1 MADAW
6 RSYLEMA
13 YGLTKTSRKK
23 AEKAVREIVGKG
35 NAKAGELQTMA
46 EDLMASADANRAA
59 VTKLVQT
66 ELDKALGRVGLVKA
80 EEVTELRQRVD
91 ELEAKL
97 AVAESASGSAPAS
110 TSAPVKASAPAKKTV
125 AKKTVAKKTAAAA
138 TPVETVLAEEEKLG
152 PAKAE
157 PAAAKKT
164 ASASAPAKK
173 TAAKQTAAKKT
184 VAKKTVAKKA
194 PAKKAAQ

>member
-13 YGLTKTSRKK
+13 YGLTKTSQKK
-23 AEKAVREIVGKG
+23 AEKAVRDLVGKG

-46 EDLMASADANRAA
+46 EDLMASADANRNA
-59 VTKLVQT
+59 VTKLVQA

-80 EEVTELRQRVD
+80 EEVAALQKRVD

-97 AVAESASGSAPAS
+97 ASATAAPLAAAPAS
-110 TSAPVKASAPAKKTV
+110 PVSAPVKKTITKKAVATKKTV
-125 AKKTVAKKTAAAA
+125 ATKKAVAPTTVEK
-138 TPVETVLAEEEKLG
+138 PLAETEKAG

-157 PAAAKKT
+157 PVAV
-164 ASASAPAKK
+164 APTPA
-173 TAAKQTAAKKT
+173 
-184 VAKKTVAKKA
+184 VAKKTPAKKA
-194 PAKKAAQ
+194 PAKKTTARKAPAKKAAS

>member
-97 AVAESASGSAPAS
+97 AAAESASGSASAS
-110 TSAPVKASAPAKKTV
+110 VKASAPAKKTV

-164 ASASAPAKK
+164 ASAPAPAKK